1 MGHLIVLTT
10 RELEPG
16 YRLAGVATR
25 ALDSPDE
32 AAERLSEL
40 LDQLGGGDGDVIAV
54 HEPFFDELPGALRRR
69 IDSLASPL
77 VVALPGGEDAYVEA
91 ERRAQHLRILWAA
104 VGYQITFEREG
115 DSA

>member
-10 RELEPG
+10 SELEPG

-25 ALDSPDE
+25 SLDSAGE
-32 AAERLSEL
+32 AAEVLQEL
-40 LDQLGGGDGDVIAV
+40 LAEPGEEDVVAV
-54 HEPFFDELPGALRRR
+54 HQPFFDELPAPLRRR

-77 VVALPGGEDAYVEA
+77 VIALPGGEGAYVEA
-91 ERRAQHLRILWAA
+91 ERRAQHLRILWEA
-104 VGYQITFEREG
+104 VGYQITFDREG

>member
-10 RELEPG
+10 SELEPG

-25 ALDSPDE
+25 SLDSAGE
-32 AAERLSEL
+32 AAEVRQEL
-40 LDQLGGGDGDVIAV
+40 LAEPGEEDVVAV
-54 HEPFFDELPGALRRR
+54 HQPFFDELPAPLRRR

-77 VVALPGGEDAYVEA
+77 VIALPGGEGAYVEA
-91 ERRAQHLRILWAA
+91 ERRAQHLRILWEA
-104 VGYQITFEREG
+104 VGYQITFDREG